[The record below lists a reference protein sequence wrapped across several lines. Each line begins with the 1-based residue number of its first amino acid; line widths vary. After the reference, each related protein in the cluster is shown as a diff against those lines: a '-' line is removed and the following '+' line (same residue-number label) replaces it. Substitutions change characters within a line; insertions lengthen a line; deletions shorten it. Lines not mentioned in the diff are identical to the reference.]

1 MTFVVGL
8 TGGIGSGKS
17 TAGKYFEALGIEV
30 INVDLISKN
39 LVETDL
45 DLHLKISRYFG
56 KKSLLG
62 DGSLNRSY
70 IRHEIFNSSKKK
82 MWLEKLLHPPIK
94 DQVLKTLGYSL
105 STYAILESPL
115 LLETDQYN
123 LTDRVLV
130 IDVSKEVQILRVRKR
145 DKISADA
152 IKSIISSQMPRIQK
166 LKLADDVIKNT
177 GSIEKFKLMIECLHK
192 KYLTLAKEL

>member
-8 TGGIGSGKS
+8 TGGIASGKS

-39 LVETDL
+39 LVEVDL

-56 KKSLLG
+56 KKSLLE
-62 DGSLNRSY
+62 DGSLNRSH
-70 IRHEIFNSSKKK
+70 IRYEIFNSSKKK

-94 DQVLKTLGYSL
+94 DQVLKSLGCSL
-105 STYAILESPL
+105 SAYAILESPL
-115 LLETDQYN
+115 LLETDQYK

-130 IDVSKEVQILRVRKR
+130 VDVSKKVQILRAQKR
-145 DKISADA
+145 DKISTDT
-152 IKSIISSQMPRIQK
+152 IKSIIKSQMPRMQK

-192 KYLTLAKEL
+192 NYLTLAKES

>member
-62 DGSLNRSY
+62 DGSLNRLY

>member
-8 TGGIGSGKS
+8 TGGIASGKS

-39 LVETDL
+39 LVELDL

-94 DQVLKTLGYSL
+94 DQVLKSLGCSL
-105 STYAILESPL
+105 SAYAILESPL
-115 LLETDQYN
+115 LLETDQYK

-130 IDVSKEVQILRVRKR
+130 VDVSKKVQILRAQKR
-145 DKISADA
+145 DKISTDT
-152 IKSIISSQMPRIQK
+152 IKSIIKSQMPRMQK

-192 KYLTLAKEL
+192 NYLTLAKES

>member
-45 DLHLKISRYFG
+45 DLHLKISGYFG

-62 DGSLNRSY
+62 DGSLNRLY
-70 IRHEIFNSSKKK
+70 IRDEIFNSSKKK
-82 MWLEKLLHPPIK
+82 MWLEELLHPPIK
-94 DQVLKTLGYSL
+94 DQVLKSLGYSL
-105 STYAILESPL
+105 SEYVILESPL
-115 LLETDQYN
+115 LLETDQYK

-145 DKISADA
+145 DKISEDA
-152 IKSIISSQMPRIQK
+152 IEAIITSQMPRMQK
-166 LKLADDVIKNT
+166 LKLANDVIENT
-177 GSIEKFKLMIECLHK
+177 GSIEKFKLKIECLHK
-192 KYLTLAKEL
+192 SYLTLSEEL

>member
-39 LVETDL
+39 LVEVDL

-56 KKSLLG
+56 KKSLLE
-62 DGSLNRSY
+62 DGSLNRSH

-94 DQVLKTLGYSL
+94 DQVLKSLGCSL
-105 STYAILESPL
+105 SAYAILESPL
-115 LLETDQYN
+115 LLETDQYK

-130 IDVSKEVQILRVRKR
+130 VDVSKKVQILRAQKR
-145 DKISADA
+145 DKISTDT
-152 IKSIISSQMPRIQK
+152 IKSIIKSQMPRMQK

-192 KYLTLAKEL
+192 NYLTLAKES

>member
-45 DLHLKISRYFG
+45 DLHLKISGYFG

-62 DGSLNRSY
+62 DGSLNRLY

-94 DQVLKTLGYSL
+94 DQVLKSLGCSL
-105 STYAILESPL
+105 SAYAILESPL
-115 LLETDQYN
+115 LLETDQYK

-130 IDVSKEVQILRVRKR
+130 VDVSKKVQILRAQKR
-145 DKISADA
+145 DKISTDT
-152 IKSIISSQMPRIQK
+152 IKSIIKSQMPRMQK

-192 KYLTLAKEL
+192 NYLTLAKES

>member
-8 TGGIGSGKS
+8 TGGIASGKS

-39 LVETDL
+39 LVELDL

-56 KKSLLG
+56 KKSLLE
-62 DGSLNRSY
+62 DGSLNRSH

-94 DQVLKTLGYSL
+94 DQVLKSLGCSL
-105 STYAILESPL
+105 SAYAILESPL
-115 LLETDQYN
+115 LLETDQYK

-130 IDVSKEVQILRVRKR
+130 VDVSKKVQILRVQKR
-145 DKISADA
+145 DKISTDT
-152 IKSIISSQMPRIQK
+152 IKSIITSQMPRMQK

-192 KYLTLAKEL
+192 NYLTLAKES

>member
-39 LVETDL
+39 LVELDL

-94 DQVLKTLGYSL
+94 DQVLKSLGCSL
-105 STYAILESPL
+105 SAYAILESPL
-115 LLETDQYN
+115 LLETDQYK

-130 IDVSKEVQILRVRKR
+130 VDVSKKVQILRAQKR
-145 DKISADA
+145 DKISTDT
-152 IKSIISSQMPRIQK
+152 IKSIITSQMPRMQK

-192 KYLTLAKEL
+192 NYLTLAKES

>member
-8 TGGIGSGKS
+8 TGGIASGKS

-39 LVETDL
+39 LVEVDL

-56 KKSLLG
+56 KKSLLE

-94 DQVLKTLGYSL
+94 DQVLKSLGCSL
-105 STYAILESPL
+105 SAYAILESPL
-115 LLETDQYN
+115 LLETDQYK

-130 IDVSKEVQILRVRKR
+130 VDVSKKVQILRAQKR
-145 DKISADA
+145 DKISTDT
-152 IKSIISSQMPRIQK
+152 IKSIIKSQMPRMQK

-192 KYLTLAKEL
+192 NYLTLAKES

>member
-39 LVETDL
+39 LVEVNL

-94 DQVLKTLGYSL
+94 DQVLKSLGCSL
-105 STYAILESPL
+105 SAYAILESPL
-115 LLETDQYN
+115 LLETDQYK

-130 IDVSKEVQILRVRKR
+130 VDVSKKVQILRAQKR
-145 DKISADA
+145 DKISTDT
-152 IKSIISSQMPRIQK
+152 IKSIIKSQMPRMQK

-192 KYLTLAKEL
+192 NYLTLAKES

>member
-17 TAGKYFEALGIEV
+17 TAGHYFEALGIEV

-45 DLHLKISRYFG
+45 DLHLKISGYFG

-62 DGSLNRSY
+62 DGSLNRLY

-82 MWLEKLLHPPIK
+82 MWLEELLHPPIK
-94 DQVLKTLGYSL
+94 DRVLRSLRYSL
-105 STYAILESPL
+105 SEYVILESPL
-115 LLETDQYN
+115 LLETDQYK
-123 LTDRVLV
+123 LTDRILV
-130 IDVSKEVQILRVRKR
+130 IDVSKEVQILRVQKR
-145 DKISADA
+145 DRISADA
-152 IKSIISSQMPRIQK
+152 IEAIITSQMPRMQK
-166 LKLADDVIKNT
+166 LKLANDV
-177 GSIEKFKLMIECLHK
+177 
-192 KYLTLAKEL
+192 

>member
-39 LVETDL
+39 LVEVDL

-56 KKSLLG
+56 KKSLLE
-62 DGSLNRSY
+62 DGSLNRSH

-94 DQVLKTLGYSL
+94 DQVLKSLGCSL
-105 STYAILESPL
+105 SAYAILESPL
-115 LLETDQYN
+115 LLETDQYK

-130 IDVSKEVQILRVRKR
+130 VDVSKKVQILRAQKR
-145 DKISADA
+145 DKISTDT
-152 IKSIISSQMPRIQK
+152 IKSIITSQMPRMQK

-192 KYLTLAKEL
+192 NYLTLAKES

>member
-17 TAGKYFEALGIEV
+17 TAGKYFEVLGIEV

-39 LVETDL
+39 LVEVNL

-94 DQVLKTLGYSL
+94 DQVLKSLGCSL
-105 STYAILESPL
+105 SAYAILESPL
-115 LLETDQYN
+115 LLETDQYK

-130 IDVSKEVQILRVRKR
+130 VDVSKKVQILRAQKR
-145 DKISADA
+145 DKISTDT
-152 IKSIISSQMPRIQK
+152 IKSIITSQMPRMQK

-192 KYLTLAKEL
+192 NYLTLAKES

>member
-8 TGGIGSGKS
+8 TGGIASGKS

-56 KKSLLG
+56 KKSLLE
-62 DGSLNRSY
+62 DGSLNRSH

-94 DQVLKTLGYSL
+94 DQVLKSLGCSL
-105 STYAILESPL
+105 SAYAILESPL
-115 LLETDQYN
+115 LLETDQYK

-130 IDVSKEVQILRVRKR
+130 VDVSKKVQILRAQKR
-145 DKISADA
+145 DKISTDT
-152 IKSIISSQMPRIQK
+152 IKSIIKSQMPRMQK

-192 KYLTLAKEL
+192 NYLTLAKES